1 MLIPEKSKTRR
12 MRFFPRQAHRI
23 KTVAMLPS
31 MITLIN
37 GICGFMAIGFV
48 AKGPDYFGLAAYL
61 IFYAMI
67 ADVLDGRVARI
78 SNATS
83 SFGGQL
89 DSMCDA
95 VSFGA
100 APAFM
105 MLSVVQAH
113 RQQLIGSAE
122 MLFGDLFDRF
132 IWITAIA
139 YLSCATIRLARFNVE
154 NEEDE
159 SAHMAFTGLP
169 TPAAAGVVAALIMFC
184 RLLATDPAFESD
196 VFKGIYVAV
205 LYALPFVTLSCGLLM
220 VSRIRYLHLFNRIF
234 RGSKPLNYLYF
245 ALFTVGIIALC
256 GLPLALAISFGA
268 FAYSGPVRWLWRRL
282 RRVKTVPAS
291 THDQPATDPH
301 TP

>member
-12 MRFFPRQAHRI
+12 RRFLRGTRKHRI
-23 KTVAMLPS
+23 RTIAMLPS
-31 MITLIN
+31 MITLVN
-37 GICGFMAIGFV
+37 GVCGFAAIALA
-48 AKGPDYFGLAAYL
+48 AKGPEYFNMAAYL

-89 DSMCDA
+89 DSMCD
-95 VSFGA
+95 VISFGA

-105 MLSVVQAH
+105 MLSVVQAS
-113 RQQLIGSAE
+113 RAELIGSAE
-122 MLFGDLFDRF
+122 MVLGDFFDRF
-132 IWITAIA
+132 IWVSAIA

-159 SAHMAFTGLP
+159 SAHMAFSGLP
-169 TPAAAGVVAALIMFC
+169 SPAAAGVIAALIMFSQ
-184 RLLATDPAFESD
+184 LLVTDSDFKAPFFEGLH
-196 VFKGIYVAV
+196 FGI

-220 VSRIRYLHLFNRIF
+220 VTRVRYLHLFNRIF
-234 RGSKPLNYLYF
+234 RGSKPMNYLYF

-256 GLPLALAISFGA
+256 GLPLALVISFGA
-268 FAYSGPVRWLWRRL
+268 FAYSGPIRWAWRKVRRT
-282 RRVKTVPAS
+282 KTIPSAHQNPAMDS
-291 THDQPATDPH
+291 QFP
-301 TP
+301 

>member
-1 MLIPEKSKTRR
+1 MLIPEKTKTRR
-12 MRFFPRQAHRI
+12 RRFFPRRAHRI

-37 GICGFMAIGFV
+37 GICGFMAIGFT
-48 AKGPDYFGLAAYL
+48 AKGPEYFNFAAYL

-78 SNATS
+78 SNSTS

-113 RQQLIGSAE
+113 RQQLIGSVE
-122 MLFGDLFDRF
+122 MAFGDLFDRF
-132 IWITAIA
+132 IWVSAIA

-169 TPAAAGVVAALIMFC
+169 TPAAAGVVAALIMFS
-184 RLLATDPAFESD
+184 RLLINDPAFESA
-196 VFKGIYVAV
+196 VFKGIYIGV
-205 LYALPFVTLSCGLLM
+205 LYALPLVALSCGLLM
-220 VSRIRYLHLFNRIF
+220 VSRILYLHLFNRIF

-245 ALFTVGIIALC
+245 ALFTVGMIALC
-256 GLPLALAISFGA
+256 GLPLALVICFGA
-268 FAYSGPVRWLWRRL
+268 FAYSGPIRWMWRKFRHT
-282 RRVKTVPAS
+282 KSIPAS
-291 THDQPATDPH
+291 HDQTAVNSQ